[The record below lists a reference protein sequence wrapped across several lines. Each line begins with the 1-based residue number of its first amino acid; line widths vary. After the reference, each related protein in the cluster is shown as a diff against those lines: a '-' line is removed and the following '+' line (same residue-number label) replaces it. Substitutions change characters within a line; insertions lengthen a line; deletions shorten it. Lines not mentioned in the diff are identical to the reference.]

1 MNAASQPMPLE
12 GVRVLDLGQFIAMPF
27 CALWLAWLGAE
38 VIVVESRRRLT
49 SRTAPPFKPGLVGN
63 PDGSGYF
70 NQIYSSKKSCT
81 RGYDH
86 RGWPRRRATAR
97 RQG

>member
-1 MNAASQPMPLE
+1 MSAASLPKPLD

-49 SRTAPPFKPGLVGN
+49 SSST
-63 PDGSGYF
+63 GSLCA
-70 NQIYSSKKSCT
+70 IRS
-81 RGYDH
+81 
-86 RGWPRRRATAR
+86 PRSF
-97 RQG
+97 